1 MVVPSPRIAAI
12 GKMKLPI
19 SEASFKPPHLPKN
32 NTPFGFLADSKS
44 IIKAAFG
51 EPIPKFMMLK
61 PSELVV
67 LCIAPPSPL
76 ISQLNLS
83 AKAVT

>member
-1 MVVPSPRIAAI
+1 
-12 GKMKLPI
+12 MKLPI
-19 SEASFKPPHLPKN
+19 SEASFKPPHFPKN
-32 NTPFGFLADSKS
+32 STPLGFLANRRS

-51 EPIPKFMMLK
+51 EPIPKFMILK
-61 PSELVV
+61 PSELVA
-67 LCIAPPSPL
+67 LCIAPPSPF